1 MSPNLK
7 KLRIS
12 TEAKRDLANIIQS
25 VGEYTGSE
33 LSMAKLA
40 AEFKEKFEFIALLP
54 KAAKQLN
61 DGTRQ
66 TFCRR
71 YRIIYREFGDN
82 IQILAVMHSLRK
94 YP

>member
-1 MSPNLK
+1 MSSSKK
-7 KLRIS
+7 KLLIS
-12 TEAKRDLANIIQS
+12 AEAKRDLANIIQS

-40 AEFKEKFEFIALLP
+40 HEFKEKFEFITLLP
-54 KAAKQLN
+54 KAAKQSN

-71 YRIIYREFGDN
+71 YRIIYREFGDYV
-82 IQILAVMHSLRK
+82 QILTVIHCLRK